1 MFKKNNFFF
10 GFLLGAIAPLG
21 AFLLAEHSS
30 LGDYFTDKPLTL
42 YAIAAV
48 VNLITLRYFY
58 KQGLTKSGGG
68 MMAVTFLGL
77 ILLLLFK
84 KAL

>member
-1 MFKKNNFFF
+1 MFKRNNFFF
-10 GFLLGAIAPLG
+10 GFLLGTIAPLV
-21 AFLLAEHSS
+21 AFLLAEHSP
-30 LGDYFTDKPLTL
+30 LGDYFTNKPLTL

-48 VNLITLRYFY
+48 VNLLTLRYFY

-68 MMAVTFLGL
+68 MMAATFLGL

-84 KAL
+84 KVL

>member
-1 MFKKNNFFF
+1 M
-10 GFLLGAIAPLG
+10 GFLLGAIAPIT
-21 AFLLAEHSS
+21 AFLLTEHSS
-30 LGDYFTDKPLTL
+30 LGDYFTSKPLTL

-48 VNLITLRYFY
+48 ANLLILRYFY